1 MASTLVWKLGHW
13 SISQGKLAAAAALAS
28 RGYMPPVLDMTLN
41 ERFNLDLIPPTDLGA
56 LASLAT
62 QTVGIYSVRG
72 NPSPLLVGLNCHRLF
87 VDTSLSTSSTVALV
101 DAMKIGVEEVTLCR
115 PEDVDMTELIRYGGD
130 GRCRYVMLRGYI
142 SDECRL
148 RAKQWAS
155 MMGWECQG
163 TRGSSMRMTRGRVE
177 WMKTVTRAPEKSLP
191 EYTFVKDR

>member
-1 MASTLVWKLGHW
+1 MASTLAWKLGHC
-13 SISQGKLAAAAALAS
+13 SQGELAAAAALAS
-28 RGYMPPVLDMTLN
+28 RGYMPPVLHMTLN
-41 ERFNLDLIPPTDLGA
+41 ARLNLDLIPPSDLGA

-62 QTVGIYSVRG
+62 QRVHLQSGVQG
-72 NPSPLLVGLNCHRLF
+72 NPSPVLGGLNCHQLH

>member
-1 MASTLVWKLGHW
+1 MASTLAWKLRHW
-13 SISQGKLAAAAALAS
+13 PRSISQGELAAAAALAS
-28 RGYMPPVLDMTLN
+28 RGYMSPVLNLTLN

-62 QTVGIYSVRG
+62 QTVQIYSVRG
-72 NPSPLLVGLNCHRLF
+72 NPSLVLVGLNCHQLY
-87 VDTSLSTSSTVALV
+87 VYYTSLSTSSTLALV

-115 PEDVDMTELIRYGGD
+115 PEDVDMTELVRYGGD
-130 GRCRYVMLRGYI
+130 GRCRSVTLLCYGNHYI

-163 TRGSSMRMTRGRVE
+163 TRGSL
-177 WMKTVTRAPEKSLP
+177 MKMWAFEADEDS
-191 EYTFVKDR
+191 

>member
-1 MASTLVWKLGHW
+1 MASTLAWKLGQW
-13 SISQGKLAAAAALAS
+13 PRSISQGELAAAAALAS
-28 RGYMPPVLDMTLN
+28 RGYMPPMLDITLED
-41 ERFNLDLIPPTDLGA
+41 ERLNLDLIPPSDLGA

-62 QTVGIYSVRG
+62 QMVHLFFVRG
-72 NPSPLLVGLNCHRLF
+72 NPSPVLGGLNCHQLH

-101 DAMKIGVEEVTLCR
+101 DAMKIGVEEVWLWD

-130 GRCRYVMLRGYI
+130 GRCRSVTLDGYI

-163 TRGSSMRMTRGRVE
+163 TRGRMRMWADE
-177 WMKTVTRAPEKSLP
+177 ADEDS
-191 EYTFVKDR
+191 

>member
-1 MASTLVWKLGHW
+1 MASTLAWKLGHW
-13 SISQGKLAAAAALAS
+13 SISQGELAAAAALAS
-28 RGYMPPVLDMTLN
+28 RGYMPPVLDMWLN
-41 ERFNLDLIPPTDLGA
+41 ERFNLDLIPPSDLGA

-62 QTVGIYSVRG
+62 QRVSLLSVRG
-72 NPSPLLVGLNCHRLF
+72 NPSPVLGGLNCHQLH
-87 VDTSLSTSSTVALV
+87 VDSLSTSSTVALV

-115 PEDVDMTELIRYGGD
+115 PEDVDMTELVRYGGD
-130 GRCRYVMLRGYI
+130 GRCRSVTLDGYI

-148 RAKQWAS
+148 RVKQWAS

>member
-1 MASTLVWKLGHW
+1 MASTLAWKLGNWNW
-13 SISQGKLAAAAALAS
+13 SISQGELAAAAALAS

-41 ERFNLDLIPPTDLGA
+41 WWLNLDLIPPTDLGA

-62 QTVGIYSVRG
+62 QRIRLFSVRG
-72 NPSPLLVGLNCHRLF
+72 NPSPVLGGLNCHRLF

-101 DAMKIGVEEVTLCR
+101 DAMKIGVEEVTLWDM
-115 PEDVDMTELIRYGGD
+115 DVDMTELVRYGGD
-130 GRCRYVMLRGYI
+130 GRCRSVTLDGNI

-163 TRGSSMRMTRGRVE
+163 TRGSL
-177 WMKTVTRAPEKSLP
+177 MKMWAFEADEDS
-191 EYTFVKDR
+191 